1 MLRRGFVDRRP
12 SWVRRHRLLPHPHGD
27 SAWLQTGQASSPACR
42 AASTR
47 EQSASTMR
55 IGAPRT
61 RFRQGPPGTRL
72 KRSEGPCAYRD
83 FRTLTSTSSE
93 GKESPLPSSILIQ
106 LVATPVL
113 DPQIRW
119 RSTDAD
125 LTKFRS
131 LAWRPVT
138 EQKEISVKIS
148 SVV

>member
-83 FRTLTSTSSE
+83 FRTLTPTSSE
-93 GKESPLPSSILIQ
+93 GKGIPSPHPSSSALSLHLFLTLKSGGAQ
-106 LVATPVL
+106 QSGKTTP
-113 DPQIRW
+113 
-119 RSTDAD
+119 
-125 LTKFRS
+125 
-131 LAWRPVT
+131 
-138 EQKEISVKIS
+138 E
-148 SVV
+148 